1 MLSRS
6 MSLVARTQRLALRTG
21 LRSFGGAAG
30 GVEVDAAR
38 ERALQRRSER
48 GIQADE
54 PAWDAHEHEMLHVSV
69 TRFERTLLYT
79 THHATA
85 HTHKTETV
93 QQHIYS
99 YQISTSINAK
109 FSPHTRMLKTQNAN
123 GMTGRPFFMYFSGAP
138 FCWSALVR
146 PSGLTTALKAGHAT
160 RLLRG
165 RRD

>member
-1 MLSRS
+1 

-69 TRFERTLLYT
+69 FHFEPMLYT
-79 THHATA
+79 PPHSITHANCVT
-85 HTHKTETV
+85 KNLRL
-93 QQHIYS
+93 
-99 YQISTSINAK
+99 STS
-109 FSPHTRMLKTQNAN
+109 
-123 GMTGRPFFMYFSGAP
+123 
-138 FCWSALVR
+138 
-146 PSGLTTALKAGHAT
+146 
-160 RLLRG
+160 
-165 RRD
+165 